1 MTGARQ
7 DSRLAAVVAVSV
19 GFAVLAHFA
28 IAEGASSALGAVL
41 SLVPLL
47 ILAAWLVRRM
57 RHAWLGYVALA
68 LAAAGVWL
76 GWSDLQKHF
85 PDLFFVEHA
94 GGNLLLAY
102 LFGRTLA
109 PGREA
114 LCTRFARLIHGDLEP
129 RVREYTRAITIA
141 WTLFFA
147 AMFAVSCTL
156 YLGGLVAE
164 WSLFANLLT
173 PLLLVAMFLVEYA
186 IRSWALPGHTRV
198 GILGGIRAFSR
209 HVASSRAQAPR

>member
-7 DSRLAAVVAVSV
+7 NSRLAAVVVVSI

-28 IAEGASSALGAVL
+28 IAGGASSPLGAVL

-47 ILAAWLVRRM
+47 ILGAWFVRRL
-57 RHAWLGYVALA
+57 RHAWLGYLAIALA
-68 LAAAGVWL
+68 VAGVWL
-76 GWSDLQKHF
+76 FWSHLEKHF

-94 GGNLLLAY
+94 GGNLLLA
-102 LFGRTLA
+102 LVFGRTLA

-114 LCTRFARLIHGDLEP
+114 LCTRFARLIHGELEP
-129 RVREYTRAITIA
+129 RVRDYTRAITIA

-147 AMFAVSCTL
+147 AMFAVSCML

-164 WSLFANLLT
+164 WSLFANLVT

-186 IRSWALPGHTRV
+186 IRSWALPGHARV